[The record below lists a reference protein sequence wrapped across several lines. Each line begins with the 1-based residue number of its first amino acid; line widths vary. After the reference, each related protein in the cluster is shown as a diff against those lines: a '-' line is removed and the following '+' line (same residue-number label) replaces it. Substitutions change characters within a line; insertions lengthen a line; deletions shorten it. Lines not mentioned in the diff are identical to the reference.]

1 MPTSTV
7 NTFIADPQP
16 IFVDGLTNNLKKYPG
31 FRVAGWAHSLAEAK
45 QKIPHGK
52 TNLLLTEISLPRTA
66 HGIELIKYALE
77 ACHGCKIAVLSA
89 TYDSNVIYQAHRAGA
104 HVYLLKENN
113 FPEIIRV
120 LETLM
125 AGGKPQISPKVEDIL
140 QRQLNE
146 DQSSKDNKL
155 DQRELEILRLVAQ
168 GASDMEIASELNL
181 TTQTVRHTN
190 HCILRKF
197 GVNNRTKAVI
207 VALRNN
213 LI

>member
-1 MPTSTV
+1 MPIRTV

-16 IFVDGLTNNLKKYPG
+16 IFVDGLTNNLKQYPG
-31 FRVAGWAHSLAEAK
+31 FRVTGWAHSLTEAK
-45 QKIPHGK
+45 RKFPRGK
-52 TNLLLTEISLPRTA
+52 TDLLLMEISLPRPA
-66 HGIELIKYALE
+66 HGIELIKYSLA
-77 ACHGCKIAVLSA
+77 ACPGCKIAVLSA
-89 TYDSNVIYQAHRAGA
+89 TYDSNVIYQAHQAGV
-104 HVYLLKENN
+104 HVYLLKENG

-125 AGGKPQISPKVEDIL
+125 AGGKPQVSPKVEDLL
-140 QRQLNE
+140 QRRLNE
-146 DQSSKDNKL
+146 DRNSMDNKL
-155 DQRELEILRLVAQ
+155 GQRELEILRLVAQ